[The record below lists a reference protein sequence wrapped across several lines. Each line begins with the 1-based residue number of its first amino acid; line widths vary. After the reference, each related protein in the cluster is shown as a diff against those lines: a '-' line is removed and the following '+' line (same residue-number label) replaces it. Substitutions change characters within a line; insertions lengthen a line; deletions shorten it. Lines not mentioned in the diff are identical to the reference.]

1 VSRTLSLRV
10 LTVLSLLFTVH
21 GGAQAQTQAQTQA
34 QAQAQAQAQTQA
46 QTQGQIQTAAVAA
59 PDPRVAAALKEA
71 KLGFLLDEGDYRL
84 DYKVDETRSQRVW
97 VASATTSLP
106 PLEIRDVWSVA
117 ARGKGTVPTDLAVHL
132 LQENVRMVL
141 GAWQVNQGKDEYLV
155 VFSAQVHA
163 DADAA
168 ALREV
173 IEVVMYS
180 ADRIE
185 KEISGKDEF

>member
-1 VSRTLSLRV
+1 MSRTCSVRV
-10 LTVLSLLFTVH
+10 MAAMTLLLTASGMAV
-21 GGAQAQTQAQTQA
+21 AQAP
-34 QAQAQAQAQTQA
+34 
-46 QTQGQIQTAAVAA
+46 AAATA
-59 PDPRVAAALKEA
+59 PDARVETALKA
-71 KLGFLLDEGDYRL
+71 AGLGFQIDDGDYRL

-97 VASATTSLP
+97 IASGTTSLP

-117 ARGKGTVPTDLAVHL
+117 ARGKGTVPADLAIHL

-141 GAWQVNQGKDEYLV
+141 GGWQVNQGKDEYLV
-155 VFSAQVHA
+155 VFLAQVNA

-168 ALREV
+168 ALRQV

-185 KEISGKDEF
+185 KELSARDAY

>member
-1 VSRTLSLRV
+1 VNRAMSLPV
-10 LTVLSLLFTVH
+10 LTALLLLTVP
-21 GGAQAQTQAQTQA
+21 GGAYA
-34 QAQAQAQAQTQA
+34 QAQAAT
-46 QTQGQIQTAAVAA
+46 A
-59 PDPRVAAALKEA
+59 PDPRVESALRDA
-71 KLGFLLDEGDYRL
+71 KLGFLIDEGDYRL
-84 DYKVDETRSQRVW
+84 DYKVDATRSQRVW
-97 VASATTSLP
+97 VASGTTSLP
-106 PLEIRDVWSVA
+106 PLEVRDVWSVA
-117 ARGKGTVPTDLAVHL
+117 ARGSGTVPADLAVHL

-155 VFSAQVHA
+155 VFSAQVQA

-185 KEISGKDEF
+185 KELSGKDEF

>member
-1 VSRTLSLRV
+1 VSRNVTKHV
-10 LTVLSLLFTVH
+10 LALLPLLLMA
-21 GGAQAQTQAQTQA
+21 AQLTRAQTPAA
-34 QAQAQAQAQTQA
+34 
-46 QTQGQIQTAAVAA
+46 TAAG
-59 PDPRVAAALKEA
+59 PDPRVAAALDGA
-71 KLGFLLDEGDYRL
+71 KLGFLIDDGDYRL
-84 DYKVDETRSQRVW
+84 DYKVDSDRSQRVW
-97 VASATTSLP
+97 VASATTTLP

-117 ARGKGTVPTDLAVHL
+117 ARGKGIVPPDLAIKL

-155 VFSAQVHA
+155 VFSAQVNA

-168 ALREV
+168 TLREV

-185 KEISGKDEF
+185 KELSGNDAF

>member
-1 VSRTLSLRV
+1 MPDTRV
-10 LTVLSLLFTVH
+10 E
-21 GGAQAQTQAQTQA
+21 
-34 QAQAQAQAQTQA
+34 
-46 QTQGQIQTAAVAA
+46 
-59 PDPRVAAALKEA
+59 AALKGA
-71 KLGFLLDEGDYRL
+71 QLGFLIDEGDYRL

-97 VASATTSLP
+97 VASGTTSLA
-106 PLEIRDVWSVA
+106 PLEVRDVWSVA
-117 ARGKGTVPTDLAVHL
+117 ARGKGAVPADLAVHL

-155 VFSAQVHA
+155 VFSAQVDA

-185 KEISGKDEF
+185 KELSSTDAF

>member
-1 VSRTLSLRV
+1 VSRIVSLSVVAALALL
-10 LTVLSLLFTVH
+10 LTVP
-21 GGAQAQTQAQTQA
+21 GAAHAQSQA
-34 QAQAQAQAQTQA
+34 
-46 QTQGQIQTAAVAA
+46 AAATS
-59 PDPRVAAALKEA
+59 PDPRVETALKDA
-71 KLGFLLDEGDYRL
+71 KLGFLIDEGDYRL

-97 VASATTSLP
+97 VASGTTSLP

-117 ARGKGTVPTDLAVHL
+117 ARGKGTVPADLAIHL

-185 KEISGKDEF
+185 KGLSGKDKF

>member
-1 VSRTLSLRV
+1 MSRSVTRRALA
-10 LTVLSLLFTVH
+10 LLPLLLATSVATH
-21 GGAQAQTQAQTQA
+21 AQVPDA
-34 QAQAQAQAQTQA
+34 
-46 QTQGQIQTAAVAA
+46 TAAG
-59 PDPRVAAALKEA
+59 PDPRVAAALDGA
-71 KLGFLLDEGDYRL
+71 KLGFLIDDGDYRL
-84 DYKVDETRSQRVW
+84 DYKVDATRSQRVW
-97 VASATTSLP
+97 VASATTALP

-117 ARGKGTVPTDLAVHL
+117 ARGKGTVPADLAIHL

-155 VFSAQVHA
+155 VFSAQVNA

-185 KEISGKDEF
+185 QELSGNDAF

>member
-1 VSRTLSLRV
+1 MNQRSSLRV
-10 LTVLSLLFTVH
+10 VAGMTLLLSAAGVTH
-21 GGAQAQTQAQTQA
+21 AQAQ
-34 QAQAQAQAQTQA
+34 
-46 QTQGQIQTAAVAA
+46 VAA
-59 PDPRVAAALKEA
+59 TAPDARVETALKA
-71 KLGFLLDEGDYRL
+71 AQLGFLIDEGDFRL
-84 DYKVDETRSQRVW
+84 DYKVDATRSQRVW
-97 VASATTSLP
+97 IASATTSLP

-117 ARGKGTVPTDLAVHL
+117 ARGKGTVPADLAVHL

-155 VFSAQVHA
+155 VFSAQVNA

-185 KEISGKDEF
+185 KELSGKDEF

>member
-1 VSRTLSLRV
+1 LL
-10 LTVLSLLFTVH
+10 LTASGV
-21 GGAQAQTQAQTQA
+21 ARA
-34 QAQAQAQAQTQA
+34 QAQA
-46 QTQGQIQTAAVAA
+46 AAAA
-59 PDPRVAAALKEA
+59 PDARVETALKA
-71 KLGFLLDEGDYRL
+71 AQLGFLIDAGDFRL
-84 DYKVDETRSQRVW
+84 DYKVDATRSQRVW
-97 VASATTSLP
+97 IASGTTSLP
-106 PLEIRDVWSVA
+106 PLEVRDVWSVA
-117 ARGKGTVPTDLAVHL
+117 ARGQGTVPADLAVHL

-155 VFSAQVHA
+155 VFSAQVNA

-185 KEISGKDEF
+185 KELSGKDEF

>member
-1 VSRTLSLRV
+1 MNRITSLRLLVTLSLL
-10 LTVLSLLFTVH
+10 LTAP
-21 GGAQAQTQAQTQA
+21 GGAYA
-34 QAQAQAQAQTQA
+34 QAP
-46 QTQGQIQTAAVAA
+46 AAAATA
-59 PDPRVAAALKEA
+59 PDPRVESALRDA
-71 KLGFLLDEGDYRL
+71 KLGFLIDEGDYRL

-97 VASATTSLP
+97 VASGTTSLP
-106 PLEIRDVWSVA
+106 PLEVRDVWSVA
-117 ARGKGTVPTDLAVHL
+117 ARGKGTVPADLAVHL

-155 VFSAQVHA
+155 VFSAQVRA

-185 KEISGKDEF
+185 KELSGKDEF

>member
-1 VSRTLSLRV
+1 MSRPILLRV
-10 LTVLSLLFTVH
+10 LAALPLLL
-21 GGAQAQTQAQTQA
+21 
-34 QAQAQAQAQTQA
+34 
-46 QTQGQIQTAAVAA
+46 TAAGATHAQEPATATA
-59 PDPRVAAALKEA
+59 PDPRVEAALKGA
-71 KLGFLLDEGDYRL
+71 QLGFLIDEGDYRL

-97 VASATTSLP
+97 VASGTTSLP
-106 PLEIRDVWSVA
+106 PLEVRDVWSVA
-117 ARGKGTVPTDLAVHL
+117 ARGKGAVPADLAVHL

-155 VFSAQVHA
+155 VFSAQVAA

-185 KEISGKDEF
+185 KELSGTDAF

>member
-1 VSRTLSLRV
+1 VNRRSSLRV
-10 LTVLSLLFTVH
+10 LTATTLLLAASGVVH
-21 GGAQAQTQAQTQA
+21 A
-34 QAQAQAQAQTQA
+34 QAQAPAT
-46 QTQGQIQTAAVAA
+46 V
-59 PDPRVAAALKEA
+59 PDARVELALKA
-71 KLGFLLDEGDYRL
+71 AQLGFLIDEGDYRL
-84 DYKVDETRSQRVW
+84 DYKVDATRSQRVW
-97 VASATTSLP
+97 IASGTTSLP
-106 PLEIRDVWSVA
+106 PLEVRDVWSVA
-117 ARGKGTVPTDLAVHL
+117 ARGQGTVPADLAIHL

-155 VFSAQVHA
+155 VFSAQVNA

-185 KEISGKDEF
+185 KELSGKDEF

>member
-1 VSRTLSLRV
+1 MSRPILLRV
-10 LTVLSLLFTVH
+10 LAALPLLLTAAGVAR
-21 GGAQAQTQAQTQA
+21 AQDP
-34 QAQAQAQAQTQA
+34 
-46 QTQGQIQTAAVAA
+46 AAVAT
-59 PDPRVAAALKEA
+59 PDARVGVALKGA
-71 KLGFLLDEGDYRL
+71 QLGFLIDEGDYRL

-97 VASATTSLP
+97 VASGTTSLP
-106 PLEIRDVWSVA
+106 PLEVRDVWSVA
-117 ARGKGTVPTDLAVHL
+117 ARGKGPVPADLAVHL

-155 VFSAQVHA
+155 VFSAQVAA

-185 KEISGKDEF
+185 KELSGTDAF

>member
-1 VSRTLSLRV
+1 MSRNVTRRALAL
-10 LTVLSLLFTVH
+10 LPLLFATAVATH
-21 GGAQAQTQAQTQA
+21 AQMPDA
-34 QAQAQAQAQTQA
+34 
-46 QTQGQIQTAAVAA
+46 TAAG
-59 PDPRVAAALKEA
+59 PDPRVAAALDGA
-71 KLGFLLDEGDYRL
+71 KLGFLIDDGDYRL
-84 DYKVDETRSQRVW
+84 DYKVDATRSQRVW
-97 VASATTSLP
+97 VASATTALP

-117 ARGKGTVPTDLAVHL
+117 ARGKGTVPADLAIHL

-155 VFSAQVHA
+155 VFSAQVNA

-185 KEISGKDEF
+185 KELSGNDAF

>member
-1 VSRTLSLRV
+1 MSLPISRRLLATLSL
-10 LTVLSLLFTVH
+10 LLAAAGVAH
-21 GGAQAQTQAQTQA
+21 AQT
-34 QAQAQAQAQTQA
+34 
-46 QTQGQIQTAAVAA
+46 TAAATT
-59 PDPRVAAALKEA
+59 PDARVEAALKGA
-71 KLGFLLDEGDYRL
+71 QLGFLIDEGDYRL

-106 PLEIRDVWSVA
+106 PLEVRDVWSVA
-117 ARGKGTVPTDLAVHL
+117 ARGKGAVPAELAVRL

-155 VFSAQVHA
+155 VFSAQV
-163 DADAA
+163 DANANAA

-185 KEISGKDEF
+185 KELSGTDAF

>member
-1 VSRTLSLRV
+1 M
-10 LTVLSLLFTVH
+10 
-21 GGAQAQTQAQTQA
+21 
-34 QAQAQAQAQTQA
+34 
-46 QTQGQIQTAAVAA
+46 
-59 PDPRVAAALKEA
+59 
-71 KLGFLLDEGDYRL
+71 
-84 DYKVDETRSQRVW
+84 W
-97 VASATTSLP
+97 VASATTALP

-117 ARGKGTVPTDLAVHL
+117 ARGKGTVPPDLAIHL

-155 VFSAQVHA
+155 VFSAQVNA

-168 ALREV
+168 TLREV

-185 KEISGKDEF
+185 KELSGDDAF

>member
-1 VSRTLSLRV
+1 MNQRSSLRV
-10 LTVLSLLFTVH
+10 VAGMTLLLSAAGVTH
-21 GGAQAQTQAQTQA
+21 AQAQ
-34 QAQAQAQAQTQA
+34 
-46 QTQGQIQTAAVAA
+46 VAA
-59 PDPRVAAALKEA
+59 TAPDARVETALKA
-71 KLGFLLDEGDYRL
+71 AQLGFLIDEGDFRL
-84 DYKVDETRSQRVW
+84 DYKVDATRSQRVW
-97 VASATTSLP
+97 IASATTSLP
-106 PLEIRDVWSVA
+106 PLEVRDVWSVA
-117 ARGKGTVPTDLAVHL
+117 ARGQGTVPADLAIHL

>member
-1 VSRTLSLRV
+1 MNRRFSLRI
-10 LTVLSLLFTVH
+10 LAAMPLLLAAPGVAH
-21 GGAQAQTQAQTQA
+21 AQAP
-34 QAQAQAQAQTQA
+34 
-46 QTQGQIQTAAVAA
+46 AAAAA
-59 PDPRVAAALKEA
+59 PDARVELALKA
-71 KLGFLLDEGDYRL
+71 AQLGFLIDEGDYRL
-84 DYKVDETRSQRVW
+84 DYKVDATRSQRVW
-97 VASATTSLP
+97 IASGTTSLP
-106 PLEIRDVWSVA
+106 PLEVRDVWSVA
-117 ARGKGTVPTDLAVHL
+117 ARGKGAVPADLAIHL

-155 VFSAQVHA
+155 VFSAQVNA

>member
-1 VSRTLSLRV
+1 MSQRISPFFLAA
-10 LTVLSLLFTVH
+10 LSLLLTAAGVS
-21 GGAQAQTQAQTQA
+21 QAQTPA
-34 QAQAQAQAQTQA
+34 
-46 QTQGQIQTAAVAA
+46 TATA
-59 PDPRVAAALKEA
+59 PDARVEAALKGA
-71 KLGFLLDEGDYRL
+71 GLGFLIDEGDYRL

-97 VASATTSLP
+97 VASSTTSLP
-106 PLEIRDVWSVA
+106 PLEVRDVWSVA
-117 ARGKGTVPTDLAVHL
+117 ARGKGAVPADLAVHL

-141 GAWQVNQGKDEYLV
+141 GAWQVNQGKEEYLV
-155 VFSAQVHA
+155 VFSAQVAA

-185 KEISGKDEF
+185 KELSGTDTF

>member
-1 VSRTLSLRV
+1 MKRRSSLSDLAAMTVFLTAAGVAHAQAPVAATSPDARV
-10 LTVLSLLFTVH
+10 EIALK
-21 GGAQAQTQAQTQA
+21 GAQ
-34 QAQAQAQAQTQA
+34 
-46 QTQGQIQTAAVAA
+46 
-59 PDPRVAAALKEA
+59 
-71 KLGFLLDEGDYRL
+71 LGFLIDDGDYRL

-106 PLEIRDVWSVA
+106 PLEVRDVWSVA
-117 ARGKGTVPTDLAVHL
+117 ARGKGTVPADLAVHL

-155 VFSAQVHA
+155 VFSAQVTA

-185 KEISGKDEF
+185 KELSGKDEF

>member
-1 VSRTLSLRV
+1 MNRTIPPHVLAALPLLLTAAGVAHAQVPAAAAAADARV
-10 LTVLSLLFTVH
+10 ETALK
-21 GGAQAQTQAQTQA
+21 GAQ
-34 QAQAQAQAQTQA
+34 
-46 QTQGQIQTAAVAA
+46 
-59 PDPRVAAALKEA
+59 
-71 KLGFLLDEGDYRL
+71 LGFLIDEGDYRL

-97 VASATTSLP
+97 VASGTTSLP
-106 PLEIRDVWSVA
+106 PLEVRDVWSVA
-117 ARGKGTVPTDLAVHL
+117 ARGKGAVPADLAVHL

-155 VFSAQVHA
+155 VFSAQVDA
-163 DADAA
+163 NADAA

-185 KEISGKDEF
+185 KELSGTDAF